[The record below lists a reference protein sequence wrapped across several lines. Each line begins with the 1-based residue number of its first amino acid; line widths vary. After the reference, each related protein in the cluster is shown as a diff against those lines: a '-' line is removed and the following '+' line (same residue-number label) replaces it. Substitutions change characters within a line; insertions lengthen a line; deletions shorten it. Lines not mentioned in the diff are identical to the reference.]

1 MTFLALFLVFFS
13 YLLYFCPLVQSV
25 GREFAGINI
34 KRDKGMKL
42 AEALSIRK
50 DLQKRI
56 QQLGQRIQNNVKVQE
71 GDEPKEQ
78 PAELMKEL
86 DSCLS
91 QLQELIWRINSTN
104 IETKNGDGK
113 TLTELMAQKDV
124 LTMRIS
130 TLRSVFDTASSVG
143 SVAQTRHRDPG
154 IELPNRT
161 KINIGIRI
169 HRANRN
175 PYWYAARSRQHSVR
189 FRNFHGAGSARPHSH
204 AQLMLHV
211 ALPPG

>member
-1 MTFLALFLVFFS
+1 
-13 YLLYFCPLVQSV
+13 
-25 GREFAGINI
+25 
-34 KRDKGMKL
+34 MKL

-56 QQLGQRIQNNVKVQE
+56 QQFGQRIQNNVKVQE

-91 QLQELIWRINSTN
+91 QLQELIWRINATN
-104 IETKNGDGK
+104 IETKNSEGK

-130 TLRSVFDTASSVG
+130 TLRSVFDTASS
-143 SVAQTRHRDPG
+143 SQDR
-154 IELPNRT
+154 
-161 KINIGIRI
+161 
-169 HRANRN
+169 
-175 PYWYAARSRQHSVR
+175 YSRSEIKMVTVVDVKALSKQIDEYS
-189 FRNFHGAGSARPHSH
+189 
-204 AQLMLHV
+204 AQLRKLDIEIQ
-211 ALPPG
+211 ALNFQTELK

>member
-78 PAELMKEL
+78 PAELMKEF

-91 QLQELIWRINSTN
+91 QLQELIWRINATN
-104 IETKNGDGK
+104 IETKNSEGK

-130 TLRSVFDTASSVG
+130 TLRSVFDTASSG
-143 SVAQTRHRDPG
+143 QDRYS
-154 IELPNRT
+154 
-161 KINIGIRI
+161 
-169 HRANRN
+169 
-175 PYWYAARSRQHSVR
+175 RSEIKMVTVVDVKALSKQIDEYS
-189 FRNFHGAGSARPHSH
+189 
-204 AQLMLHV
+204 AQLRKLDIEIQ
-211 ALPPG
+211 ALNFQTELK

>member
-56 QQLGQRIQNNVKVQE
+56 QQLG
-71 GDEPKEQ
+71 
-78 PAELMKEL
+78 ELMKEL

-91 QLQELIWRINSTN
+91 QLQELIWRINATN
-104 IETKNGDGK
+104 IETKNGEGK

-130 TLRSVFDTASSVG
+130 TLRSVFDTASSG
-143 SVAQTRHRDPG
+143 QDRYS
-154 IELPNRT
+154 
-161 KINIGIRI
+161 
-169 HRANRN
+169 
-175 PYWYAARSRQHSVR
+175 RSEIKMVTVVDVKALSKQIDEYS
-189 FRNFHGAGSARPHSH
+189 
-204 AQLMLHV
+204 AQLRKLDIEIQ
-211 ALPPG
+211 ALNFQTELK